1 MADLTLLKEAMQ
13 EMNAYFSSLQDLPLK
28 TLYIN
33 VLTDFQTYA
42 VSHDCDLK
50 QSIRLYYKEITF
62 EESFERPQTKLLRHK
77 ARILLMVNDIISGR
91 PPQRKY
97 CYSKTDVPEEFIND
111 VAVYSLW
118 MQSQNKS
125 DGTVYTRCGR
135 LKVFLIFLHNNGCK
149 GIENITLDL
158 NLLFINSLS
167 DRYTAQ
173 GRANILYTL
182 RDFFSCPV
190 ITSRLSCNPLLLI
203 RNIHSKKHERLA
215 SCYTTGE
222 IQKIMSSVDRSK
234 KTGKTDYLMMILAC
248 VYGIRVSD
256 IRELRLS
263 YIKWKKKFIQLYQYK
278 TKRFVKFPLTD
289 NVMLALLD
297 YIKNVRPESDDDHVF
312 IKQRSPHEPYSEHD
326 HFAYRISH
334 YFSLAEINIVNK
346 HHGLHSLRHSL
357 ATELIAENYPIN
369 EVATIMGHTT
379 VASTGTYVWSDIKH
393 LKIAALEV
401 SAYDR

>member
-1 MADLTLLKEAMQ
+1 MADLTLLEGAVQ
-13 EMNAYFSSLQDLPLK
+13 EMNSYFSSLQDSPLR

-33 VLTDFQTYA
+33 VLTNFQTYL
-42 VSHDCDLK
+42 VSHDYDLK
-50 QSIRLYYKEITF
+50 QSIRLYYKEITS
-62 EESFERPQTKLLRHK
+62 EEAFERPHTKRLRHK
-77 ARILLMVNDIISGR
+77 ARVLLMMNDIISGK

-97 CYSKTDVPEEFIND
+97 CYSKADVPEKFIND

-118 MQSQNKS
+118 MQCKYKS

-135 LKVFLIFLHNNGCK
+135 LKVFLIFLYDNGCK
-149 GIENITLDL
+149 GIENISMDL
-158 NLLFINSLS
+158 VLHFINSLS

-182 RDFFSCPV
+182 RDFFSCPD
-190 ITSRLSCNPLLLI
+190 ISSRLCCNPLLLI

-215 SCYTTGE
+215 SCYTTDE
-222 IQKIMSSVDRSK
+222 IQNVMSAVDRSK

-256 IRELRLS
+256 IRELGLS
-263 YIKWKKKFIQLYQYK
+263 CIKWKKKFIQLYQYK
-278 TKRFVKFPLTD
+278 TKRFVVFPITD

-297 YIKNVRPESDDDHVF
+297 YIKNVRPESDDDHMF

-334 YFSLAEINIVNK
+334 YFSLAEINTVNK
-346 HHGLHSLRHSL
+346 HHGLHSMRHSL

-393 LKIAALEV
+393 LKTAALEV
-401 SAYDR
+401 PAYDR